1 MDEWLEDISDDE
13 KREMLEDI
21 RDVQRANVF
30 MAARLKSQEGSM
42 DEYID
47 FLSENIEF
55 IELVPTRWITT
66 KYKL

>member
-1 MDEWLEDISDDE
+1 MTGSKTLSDDE

-21 RDVQRANVF
+21 KNVQRAHVF

-66 KYKL
+66 DYKL

>member
-1 MDEWLEDISDDE
+1 MSGSKTLSDDE

-47 FLSENIEF
+47 FLSENIEL

>member
-1 MDEWLEDISDDE
+1 MSGSKTLSDDE

-30 MAARLKSQEGSM
+30 MAARLKIQEGSM

>member
-1 MDEWLEDISDDE
+1 MSGSKTLSDDE
-13 KREMLEDI
+13 KREMLEDM

-47 FLSENIEF
+47 FLSENIEL
-55 IELVPTRWITT
+55 IKLVPTRWITT